1 MNIYR
6 CPVCGYL
13 QIGEIDFHFCPICKT
28 PAELFRGD
36 PTAQNFA
43 HWDAKTRIMI
53 EHMADTG
60 HYYLEGKGTTR
71 KFLNMDDL
79 LFMPGQISAPPLLD
93 DEPVATEIIL
103 GKVSSHPITV
113 KTPILNAGMSFGAL
127 SREAKMALAKASRM
141 VGGIANSGEGGMLDE
156 ERELADRYTL
166 QYASGRFGASE
177 DRLKMADMIEIK
189 ISQGAKPSMGG
200 KLPGSKVTE
209 EISQI
214 RELPP
219 HRMAESPSRHKDIN
233 TPQDLS
239 NKIAWLREITDHK
252 PISLKFVGGHIEED
266 LDAVF
271 SQENIPDVIVI
282 DGGEGGTGAAPVF
295 TKDHIGLPLVYA
307 LPRVVEYIDKN
318 GLREKITLIATG
330 GFRHSADVAKALA
343 LGAEAVYM
351 AGALKI
357 AMGCKYIRECH
368 LGTCPY
374 GIATQTK
381 VLRKRLDVDRA
392 AQKIAKFINAATEE
406 LRTFARICGKNDI
419 HKLDRKDLRA
429 INPELARVTGVEM
442 ANGGE

>member
-1 MNIYR
+1 MKIYR

-13 QIGEIDFHFCPICKT
+13 QVGEIDFHFCPICKT
-28 PAELFRGD
+28 PAEVFQGD
-36 PTAQNFA
+36 PTVKNFA

-79 LFMPGQISAPPLLD
+79 LFMPGQIAKPPLLD
-93 DEPVATEIIL
+93 DEPVTTEVIL
-103 GKVSSHPITV
+103 GKTSSHPIKV

-127 SREAKMALAKASRM
+127 SREAKMALAKASSL
-141 VGGIANSGEGGMLDE
+141 VGGIANTGEGGMLDE
-156 ERELADRYTL
+156 ERELADRITL

-177 DRLKMADMIEIK
+177 ARLKLADMIEIK
-189 ISQGAKPSMGG
+189 ISQGAKPGMGG

-209 EISQI
+209 EIARI

-219 HRMAESPSRHKDIN
+219 HQMAESPSRHKDIK
-233 TPQDLS
+233 TPEDLS
-239 NKIAWLREITDHK
+239 KKIAWLREVTGNK
-252 PISLKFVGGHIEED
+252 PISLKIVGAHIEKD

-271 SQENIPDVIVI
+271 SQENVPDVIVI
-282 DGGEGGTGAAPVF
+282 DGGEGGTGAAPIF
-295 TKDHIGLPLVYA
+295 TKDHVGLPLVYS
-307 LPRVVEYIDKN
+307 LPGVANYIAKN
-318 GLREKITLIATG
+318 GLGDRITLVATG
-330 GFRHSADVAKALA
+330 GLRHSADVAKALA

-381 VLRKRLDVDRA
+381 ALRKRLDVDLA
-392 AQKIAKFINAATEE
+392 AQRVANFIDAATDE
-406 LRTFARICGKNDI
+406 LRTFARICGKDNI
-419 HKLDRKDLRA
+419 HKLDRNDLKA
-429 INPELARVTGVEM
+429 IHPELARITGVEM
-442 ANGGE
+442 A